1 MINRHKQQ
9 SEFEVFF

>member
-9 SEFEVFF
+9 SEL